1 VGRGADEVKYAVSNW
16 IYGDEPLQVT
26 LERLARYGYQGVE
39 LQGDLDRYDPREV
52 RALAERYG
60 VTVCSV
66 AAMFPWPGDRDL
78 SHPDPWVRAHAV
90 GYARRL
96 VEFAVSVGA
105 PQVLLVPTAVP
116 RRAPVEYAGDP
127 ETWWPLVEHEWS
139 LGVASVREV
148 AGFAAERGVRLTVEP
163 VNRYESFLLNTA
175 EEALRFVEEVDS
187 PWLGV
192 HLDTF
197 HMNLE
202 ERDPAAA
209 VRRAG
214 SRLTSLHLSDSHR
227 GPVGEGHLDLKAILR
242 SLREIS
248 FDGWLILE
256 PLPPVPDLTV
266 AIRSRWAASLRDLY
280 AERSLRWLQALEARL
295 EAENE
300 ERPEVRR

>member
-1 VGRGADEVKYAVSNW
+1 MKYAVSNW

-26 LERLARYGYQGVE
+26 LERIARYGYQGVE

-78 SHPDPWVRAHAV
+78 SHPDPDVRARAVAYVRELLAFSEAV
-90 GYARRL
+90 GA
-96 VEFAVSVGA
+96 E
-105 PQVLLVPTAVP
+105 QVLLVPASVP
-116 RRAPVEYAGDP
+116 RRAPVGYTGEP
-127 ETWWPLVEHEWS
+127 ETWWTLVEREWRYA
-139 LGVASVREV
+139 VDSVRR
-148 AGFAAERGVRLTVEP
+148 AAEEAETRGIRLAVEP
-163 VNRYESFLLNTA
+163 INRYETFLLTTA
-175 EEALRFVEEVDS
+175 EQGLRFVEEVGS
-187 PWLGV
+187 ETVYL